1 MTYRM
6 VALILIVFA
15 LTACATASQQGTTVG
30 REGTGQRPPET
41 GGY

>member
-15 LTACATASQQGTTVG
+15 LTACATASQQSPTVG
-30 REGTGQRPPET
+30 TETTGKRPPET